1 MSTAQHGAGGA
12 GGRLTPADVQTVT
25 FSRSTMLHPGYS
37 DAEVDRF
44 LDRVADELNRVA
56 EELNR
61 VRAENAALQE
71 ELLALQQRLEGVE
84 SRPDPGAAAVGILA
98 AAQQTA
104 DQYVAE
110 AEAFSR
116 VMTSEAREQY
126 EDQLRQARER
136 AGAIIQAAQEA
147 ARGAVA
153 ADDEAR
159 PADAGH
165 HPDAEELQRQVV
177 YLQAFG
183 QACRVQLRSY
193 LEALLTDVESE
204 WGRAD
209 PGALPQQPALRPPAL
224 PTRAAVEAAPAEA
237 NGAAPTAEGTDAD
250 HAPNVVKSVAGRKR

>member
-1 MSTAQHGAGGA
+1 MSIEQHGTGGA
-12 GGRLTPADVQTVT
+12 GGRLTPADVRTAT

-44 LDRVADELNRVA
+44 LDRVGVELSR
-56 EELNR
+56 LQ
-61 VRAENAALQE
+61 AENAELQD
-71 ELLALQQRLEGVE
+71 ELVALQQRLAEVE
-84 SRPDPGAAAVGILA
+84 ARPDPGTQAVGILA

-126 EDQLRQARER
+126 EDQLRQAREK

-147 ARGAVA
+147 ASGAVA
-153 ADDEAR
+153 ADAENR
-159 PADAGH
+159 PADVG
-165 HPDAEELQRQVV
+165 HPDAEEVRRQVV

-193 LEALLTDVESE
+193 LEALLTDVETE

-209 PGALPQQPALRPPAL
+209 PGALPQQPALRPPPPPAR
-224 PTRAAVEAAPAEA
+224 TAVEAAPADG
-237 NGAAPTAEGTDAD
+237 NAPAPAVDA
-250 HAPNVVKSVAGRKR
+250 HAPNVVGSVSRPPD

>member
-1 MSTAQHGAGGA
+1 MSIEQHRTAGA
-12 GGRLTPADVQTVT
+12 GGRITPADVRTAT
-25 FSRSTMLHPGYS
+25 FARSTMLHPGYS
-37 DAEVDRF
+37 DAEVDQF
-44 LDRVADELNRVA
+44 LDRVG
-56 EELNR
+56 EELAR
-61 VRAENAALQE
+61 LQAENAALQDQ
-71 ELLALQQRLEGVE
+71 LADLHQRLEE
-84 SRPDPGAAAVGILA
+84 AQRPPDPGMQAVGILA

-126 EDQLRQARER
+126 EDQLRQAREK

-147 ARGAVA
+147 AQGAVA
-153 ADDEAR
+153 ADAETR
-159 PADAGH
+159 PAGAG
-165 HPDAEELQRQVV
+165 HPDAEELRRQVV

-209 PGALPQQPALRPPAL
+209 PGALPQQPALRPP
-224 PTRAAVEAAPAEA
+224 PPPVRTAVEAAPADA
-237 NGAAPTAEGTDAD
+237 TAPAPVAEGQG
-250 HAPNVVKSVAGRKR
+250 HAPNVVTSVSRPPD

>member
-1 MSTAQHGAGGA
+1 MSIEQHGAGGA
-12 GGRLTPADVQTVT
+12 GRLTPADVQAVT

-44 LDRVADELNRVA
+44 LDRVGDELSR
-56 EELNR
+56 LQS
-61 VRAENAALQE
+61 ENAALQDQLAAVQQQLD
-71 ELLALQQRLEGVE
+71 ELASQ
-84 SRPDPGAAAVGILA
+84 PAPADPGELAVGILA

-126 EDQLRQARER
+126 EEQLRQAREK

-147 ARGAVA
+147 GHGAVA
-153 ADDEAR
+153 GSVEAR
-159 PADAGH
+159 PADPVAGS
-165 HPDAEELQRQVV
+165 PDAEALQRQVV

-193 LEALLTDVESE
+193 LEALLTDVETE
-204 WGRAD
+204 LGRAA
-209 PGALPQQPALRPPAL
+209 PEALPEPPLRAPVPAHTVVEVVPAE
-224 PTRAAVEAAPAEA
+224 AAAPADGPDPEL
-237 NGAAPTAEGTDAD
+237 
-250 HAPNVVKSVAGRKR
+250 APNVVKSVAGPKR